1 MTSNERHPFRRQ
13 NVGRMYKWT
22 LGLLILFA
30 MFLAYTVFSPFLT
43 PIILAAVLAAI
54 FFPLFT
60 RISERLG
67 GRDAAASVVV
77 LFIVVFCVFL
87 PTVFFLSGLV
97 SQGATSI
104 NELNNWIKSPEFKDL
119 VAKARLEPALAWLHE
134 KMPFLELGAID
145 FQAGLVQ
152 FSRNVGQTLISMGT
166 SILGNAVAVF
176 MDFLIM
182 LFVLFF
188 LLKDGRRII
197 DYVKYLSPLHED
209 QEDVIIANL
218 RNVSRAVLVG
228 GLMVAL
234 LQGVAG
240 GVGLSFVGI
249 PSLFWGTMMGFAS
262 LIPVVGTGLVWGP
275 AVAYLLLLSKWKA
288 AAFLALWCGVGVT
301 SIDTFLRPYFMR
313 EAAGMPLL
321 YIFLSVIG
329 GIQVFGPAGLLY
341 GPLILSFAMVMLR
354 IYAEEFSDQL
364 DIPKALAEAK
374 PPPPS
379 GSDDDE

>member
-67 GRDAAASVVV
+67 GRDAAASVIV

-379 GSDDDE
+379 GPDDDE

>member
-1 MTSNERHPFRRQ
+1 MSNNSIKPFRRQ
-13 NVGRMYKWT
+13 YNGRMYKWT
-22 LGLLILFA
+22 LGLMILFA
-30 MFLAYTVFSPFLT
+30 MFLAYMVFSPFLT

-54 FFPLFT
+54 FYPLFT
-60 RISERLG
+60 RISEKLG
-67 GRDAAASVVV
+67 DRDVVAAVIV
-77 LFIVVFCVFL
+77 LFIVIFCVFL
-87 PTVFFLSGLV
+87 PTVFFLTGLV

-104 NELNNWIKSPEFKDL
+104 SELNNWIRSPEFGEL
-119 VAKARLEPALAWLHE
+119 LAKARLEPVIAWLHE
-134 KMPFLELGAID
+134 RMPYLDLESID

-182 LFVLFF
+182 LFILFF

-197 DYVKYLSPLHED
+197 AYIKYLSPLHDD
-209 QEDVIIANL
+209 QEDIIINSL

-234 LQGVAG
+234 LQGIAG

-262 LIPVVGTGLVWGP
+262 LIPVVGTGLVWVP
-275 AVAYLLLLSKWKA
+275 AAGYLLLLSKWKA
-288 AAFLALWCGVGVT
+288 ALFLTLWCGLGVT
-301 SIDTFLRPYFMR
+301 SIDTFLRPYFMK

-354 IYAEEFSDQL
+354 IYGEEFSDPLINKRQYV
-364 DIPKALAEAK
+364 DGDEAHNGGEE
-374 PPPPS
+374 PL
-379 GSDDDE
+379 

>member
-1 MTSNERHPFRRQ
+1 MTSKERHPFRRQ

-54 FFPLFT
+54 FFPLFM

-67 GRDAAASVVV
+67 GRDTAASVIV
-77 LFIVVFCVFL
+77 LFIVIFCVFL

-197 DYVKYLSPLHED
+197 DYIKYLSPLHED

-288 AAFLALWCGVGVT
+288 AVFLALWCGVGVT

-364 DIPKALAEAK
+364 DIPRALVEAK
-374 PPPPS
+374 PPLPS
-379 GSDDDE
+379 EPDDDE